1 MKISKEVTINM
12 ETLMMMFIIAMGEW
26 DGICFVY
33 YPKLPKPFSENVEG
47 IGNGCADLLSLRVD
61 PTDLG
66 SGVQFWFMDDEHGE
80 GRCKGE
86 WFYTWSELKKTH
98 PTLCA
103 IVFTNIYDMINNL
116 ED

>member
-33 YPKLPKPFSENVEG
+33 YPKLPKPFSENVRG

-80 GRCKGE
+80 GSCKGE
-86 WFYTWSELKKTH
+86 WFRTWKDIKHTNPMLAVSTFTH
-98 PTLCA
+98 
-103 IVFTNIYDMINNL
+103 IFDIINNL